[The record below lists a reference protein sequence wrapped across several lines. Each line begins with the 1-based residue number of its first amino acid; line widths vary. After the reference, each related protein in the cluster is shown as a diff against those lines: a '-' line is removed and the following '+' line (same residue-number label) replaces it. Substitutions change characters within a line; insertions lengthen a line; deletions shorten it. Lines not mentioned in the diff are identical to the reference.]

1 VDPHRL
7 RLLRELGDRGSIAA
21 VARALYVTPS
31 AVSQQ
36 LTALQREF
44 SVPLT
49 ERAGRTLRLTEAGE
63 ALAAASAGVESAL
76 ADAAESV
83 AAYLARGDRTVS
95 LGGLPSILMVLLPL
109 LTTDAPP
116 LRISDVDVS
125 VHDFGGQ
132 TADHDLV
139 IAHRL
144 PNAIPW
150 PARVTVTPLF
160 AEPLDVVLPSTHRLA
175 GRASVRPHD
184 LRGERWL
191 VAHADFPLAGV
202 IDHLGALI
210 GERPVV
216 AHEVNDFP
224 LLAELTRR
232 GTGIGMLPRYS
243 SRELVADDLVLVP
256 IVGGTFARNVDVLAR
271 PESLAR
277 ASVRDVLGRMRLA
290 AAEVARRPGAG
301 TPTS

>member
-1 VDPHRL
+1 MDPHRL

-21 VARALYVTPS
+21 VARALYITPS

-49 ERAGRTLRLTEAGE
+49 ERTGRTLRLTEAGE

-83 AAYLARGDRTVS
+83 DAYLATSDRTVS
-95 LGGLPSILMVLLPL
+95 VGGLPSILMLLLPRL
-109 LTTDAPP
+109 SIDGPP
-116 LRISDVDVS
+116 LHLSDVDVA
-125 VHDFGGQ
+125 VRDFAGR

-144 PNAIPW
+144 PNAQEW
-150 PARVTVTPLF
+150 PARVSVTPLF
-160 AEPLDVVLPSTHRLA
+160 AEPLDVALPVTHRLA
-175 GRASVRPHD
+175 GRTSVRPHD

-232 GTGIGMLPRYS
+232 GAGIGMLPRYS
-243 SRELVADDLVLVP
+243 SRELVGDDLALVP

-277 ASVRDVLGRMRLA
+277 AAVRDVLAGMRGA
-290 AAEVARRPGAG
+290 ATEIAHSG
-301 TPTS
+301 